1 MQEQIFAAQINWN
14 FPWELIFAVSFIF
27 KAARHQQRRKLL
39 FWVNQQSI
47 LLRQFS
53 QWQVWHVPQ
62 RLEKYWLNL
71 LLFCFACSKL
81 WLLFLNANIKIKVL
95 FTPNVWCTVSSTTS
109 GLKGIFEYIYLMGLN
124 FFGCK
129 FCWCVFFFWN
139 LLSHIKYHLQNVQ
152 KLRPAQKFQMYITYH
167 TKWDSMEIWNN
178 LQK

>member
-1 MQEQIFAAQINWN
+1 MSHEVFAWLLLFRLAIYWGLQGQIFAAQINWN
-14 FPWELIFAVSFIF
+14 FHWELIFVVSFIF
-27 KAARHQQRRKLL
+27 EAAGHQQRRKLL

-81 WLLFLNANIKIKVL
+81 RLLFLNANIKIKVL

-109 GLKGIFEYIYLMGLN
+109 GLKGIFEYIHLMGLN
-124 FFGCK
+124 FCGCK
-129 FCWCVFFFWN
+129 FCWCFFSSGIYCRTSSTICKMCKN
-139 LLSHIKYHLQNVQ
+139 
-152 KLRPAQKFQMYITYH
+152 
-167 TKWDSMEIWNN
+167 
-178 LQK
+178 